1 MTVTSVTSVLDR
13 AQDVLGDQKVSVDD
27 FIEGLGHASFS
38 PLLLLPALAVVTP
51 LSGIP
56 LFSSFCGV
64 LIFLISAQMLM
75 GRNHLWL
82 PAWVRRQRIES
93 ARLRTGLGKVK
104 GVARWFDRHRS
115 GRLQFLFHR
124 PFISILRG
132 ICAICG
138 VLMPFL
144 EIVPFSSSLLGAVV
158 SVLAIAM
165 LIRDGRLAL
174 IALLGLCGAVI
185 GIVYLIP

>member
-1 MTVTSVTSVLDR
+1 MIGT
-13 AQDVLGDQKVSVDD
+13 AAG
-27 FIEGLGHASFS
+27 G
-38 PLLLLPALAVVTP
+38 
-51 LSGIP
+51 
-56 LFSSFCGV
+56 C
-64 LIFLISAQMLM
+64 
-75 GRNHLWL
+75 
-82 PAWVRRQRIES
+82 
-93 ARLRTGLGKVK
+93 
-104 GVARWFDRHRS
+104 
-115 GRLQFLFHR
+115 QFLFHR

-138 VLMPFL
+138 ALMPFL

-158 SVLAIAM
+158 SILAIAM